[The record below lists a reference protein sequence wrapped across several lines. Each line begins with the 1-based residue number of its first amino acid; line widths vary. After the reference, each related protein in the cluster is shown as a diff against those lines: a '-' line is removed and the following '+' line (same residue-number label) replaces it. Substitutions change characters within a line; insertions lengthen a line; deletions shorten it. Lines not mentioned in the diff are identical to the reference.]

1 MDISVFLAIL
11 AICVSGALSKP
22 NDNDYDL
29 CKNWRSYR
37 GYHVPNPDN
46 CKTYYQCQANADKKG
61 GYEAILRNCG
71 TGTGFDPNLG
81 ICNDLN
87 FLEGCIRLTGTL
99 CHLCLTNACLF
110 GVEAP
115 QYVLPPFQ

>member
-1 MDISVFLAIL
+1 MNRCVKYLAIL
-11 AICVSGALSKP
+11 AICINGALSKP
-22 NDNDYDL
+22 NENDYDL

-46 CKTYYQCQANADKKG
+46 CKTYYQCHANRGKKG

-71 TGTGFDPNLG
+71 TGTGFDPSLG

-87 FLEGCIRLTGTL
+87 FLQGCIRLTGTL
-99 CHLCLTNACLF
+99 CHLSLSH
-110 GVEAP
+110 
-115 QYVLPPFQ
+115 

>member
-1 MDISVFLAIL
+1 MDKCVYLAIL
-11 AICVSGALSKP
+11 AICVSGVVSKP
-22 NDNDYDL
+22 NDNDYHL

-46 CKTYYQCQANADKKG
+46 CKTYYQCQANRGKKG

-71 TGTGFDPNLG
+71 TGTGFDPSLG

-87 FLEGCIRLTGTL
+87 FLQGCIRLTGTL
-99 CHLCLTNACLF
+99 
-110 GVEAP
+110 
-115 QYVLPPFQ
+115 